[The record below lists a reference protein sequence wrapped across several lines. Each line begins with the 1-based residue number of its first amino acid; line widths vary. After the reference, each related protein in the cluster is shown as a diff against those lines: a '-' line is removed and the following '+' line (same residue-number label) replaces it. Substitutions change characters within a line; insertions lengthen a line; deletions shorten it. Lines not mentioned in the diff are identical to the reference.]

1 MESLAESLVPEMSPL
16 VLLVDDDR
24 AFRYVTLSS
33 LAESGFRVAEAE
45 NGAEGVG
52 AFERLRPDFVLL
64 DVVMPVLDGF
74 GACAAIR
81 EVPGGRHVPVMMMT
95 TLNDVA
101 SIHRAYEA
109 GATDFITKPVNLVIL
124 EHRIRYMLRASRAFL
139 DLSRSEAKTRALLQ
153 AIPDPV
159 FRIGDDGIL
168 LELVSATDD
177 GHSLPADSGGR
188 KVRDVFPADAAEN
201 ASRCAALALRTG
213 DTQVFE
219 YDLPS
224 PEETRRFEARIAP
237 IGEGES
243 LCIARDITERKRV
256 EERLS
261 HLAYHDPLT
270 GLPNRLTFDERIA
283 LDLARARRK
292 GETVG
297 VVLLDLD
304 RFKEINDSLGHDAG
318 DRVLRAVAERLSS
331 SIRTTDTVARLSGDE
346 FCIILPD
353 QADERATVAAAQR
366 IHRMFSSPFVID
378 GGELSV
384 SASMGVSMF
393 PLSGDT
399 AELLVKQADIAMF
412 RAKERGGNALRMFSE
427 DMSAAL
433 SRRIEMARGLRDAAE
448 RGEFVVH
455 YQPEVDV
462 RNGRIVGAEARV
474 RWMRP
479 GQGLVHPSEFLP
491 VAEDSGVI
499 IPMTEQV
506 VGMACARAKAW
517 QSKGIAPFRVSVS
530 ISARHF
536 QQYNLARTIA
546 RVLRETGLDPRFLE
560 MAISDVPA
568 VRNMPFARDMLWA
581 LHRLGIRVA
590 MDGFGTGGASLAW
603 LGKFPFHLLK
613 IDRLFIKD
621 IARKPGDRS
630 IVEAILA
637 MAHSM
642 KIEVIA
648 EGVETA
654 EQLEFL
660 KARGCDKALG
670 SFFGMAFPPEEFE
683 ALLGRKRTNPV

>member
-1 MESLAESLVPEMSPL
+1 MAKQAEGVSGATGPL

-24 AFRYVTLSS
+24 AFRAATSSS
-33 LAESGFRVAEAE
+33 LAGSGFRVEQAED
-45 NGAEGVG
+45 GAAGVA
-52 AFERLRPDFVLL
+52 AFERLRPDLVLL
-64 DVVMPVLDGF
+64 DVLMPVLDGF

-81 EVPGGRHVPVMMMT
+81 ELPGGRHVPVMMMT
-95 TLNDVA
+95 ALNDVA

-109 GATDFITKPVNLVIL
+109 GATDFITKPVNLEIL
-124 EHRIRYMLRASRAFL
+124 EHRVRHMLRAGRAFE

-159 FRIGDDGIL
+159 VRIGEDGAVL
-168 LELVSATDD
+168 DLVSAGHD
-177 GHSLPADSGGR
+177 GRAVPEGAGGR
-188 KVRDVFPADAAEN
+188 DLQEVFPAEAAET
-201 ASRCAALALRTG
+201 ASRCAALAMRTG
-213 DTQVFE
+213 DVQVFE

-224 PEETRRFEARIAP
+224 RDGTRRFEARIAP
-237 IGEGES
+237 IGERES
-243 LCIARDITERKRV
+243 LCVARDITERKKV

-283 LDLARARRK
+283 RDLARARRK
-292 GETVG
+292 GESVG
-297 VVLLDLD
+297 VLLVDLD
-304 RFKEINDSLGHDAG
+304 RFKEINDSMGHDTG
-318 DRVLRAVAERLSS
+318 DRILRAVGERLSS
-331 SIRTTDTVARLSGDE
+331 SLRATDTVARLSGDE

-353 QADERATVAAAQR
+353 QAGEQATAAAAQR
-366 IHRMFSSPFVID
+366 VHRMFSSPFPLD
-378 GGELSV
+378 GGEMTV
-384 SASMGVSMF
+384 TASIGVSMF
-393 PLSGDT
+393 PLTGDT

-412 RAKERGGNALRMFSE
+412 RAKARGGNALRMFSGE
-427 DMSAAL
+427 MSAVL
-433 SRRIEMARGLRDAAE
+433 DRRIEMARGLRDAAG

-462 RNGRIVGAEARV
+462 RTGRIVGAEARV

-491 VAEDSGVI
+491 IAEEAGAI
-499 IPMTEQV
+499 IPMTE
-506 VGMACARAKAW
+506 GIIGTACASARGW
-517 QSKGIAPFRVSVS
+517 QSNGFAPIRVSVNV
-530 ISARHF
+530 SARHF
-536 QQYNLARTIA
+536 QQYNLAGMVA
-546 RVLRETGLDPRFLE
+546 RVLRETALDPGSLE
-560 MAISDVPA
+560 IAIADVPA

-581 LHRLGIRVA
+581 LHRLGVRVA

-603 LGKFPFHLLK
+603 LGRFPFHLLK

-621 IARKPGDRS
+621 LARKPGDRS
-630 IVEAILA
+630 IVEAIIA

-660 KARGCDKALG
+660 KGRGCENALG
-670 SFFGMAFPPEEFE
+670 SFFGSAIPATEFDV
-683 ALLGRKRTNPV
+683 LLARNRQATA